1 MRPYSLRPFGLLGEL
16 LLPGRRRRLTPLHTP
31 HPLAVSRRRF
41 WGRPKD
47 PDKTKDPPHAVP
59 GVGKISELVR
69 ALSTQEG
76 RPPKDADLVD
86 AFRRVVGSWNSSARG
101 AAVVLLDE
109 HARGLART
117 YEYLRG
123 SPRGVRIPPADVRA
137 ALRALRAGTTS
148 YQAGLARVLFAGL
161 AADGERP
168 ACEDVLA
175 FVGVLCGSGNTAEA
189 VEITRRYGE
198 ALGQAGAGPAW
209 ESVLEGFAREA
220 DEETLLQTWELLK
233 SLGVALAPGVFRSFV
248 GFYCGRGEL
257 EKAKEWYARIYD
269 AGLVPTLRTSVD
281 VLAACVQKGG
291 EELAF
296 GREIVETVLAGG
308 ERSGRGQSSSAATA
322 TATAAGI
329 GRAEWDVALQWATL
343 LEPDIAR
350 GLERADWLVEQMAAQ
365 AALGDGARPAPNID
379 TMNGLVR
386 FAVARND
393 ADTAEHFLR
402 AAMKRG
408 FEYNRTTMELQLEL
422 RLLAHDV
429 QGARAV
435 YEELRREDIA
445 QGYEGRE
452 VKMLL
457 CALCKAEARD
467 MDQIRLVY
475 LDFKDWAVR
484 LDADTLTTVLS
495 VFLERCDFQAVIELL
510 NRDCHAYSPADRRKV
525 IHEMGEFIGRSTT
538 SIEAAW
544 DSYQI
549 LYQLFPEL
557 SVRQRT
563 DIMRLFFELE
573 RSDMATLVF
582 HHMRGTP
589 GRRPDKYTYSIALL
603 GVAYSR
609 DLDALRAVHNA
620 LKLDQFVDLDTPLV
634 NSLMAAYN
642 HCGVPQRALHFW
654 EEVKKSRE
662 GPNYA
667 SISIALDTCGS
678 MRIGGTAK
686 ARILWGQLRAMGIKP
701 DSNNYCSYVEALGRN
716 GDWGDSWKVVK
727 EMESLDGVRPD
738 FKL

>member
-1 MRPYSLRPFGLLGEL
+1 MRPYSLRPFGLLGGL
-16 LLPGRRRRLTPLHTP
+16 LFPGRRRRLTPLHAPP
-31 HPLAVSRRRF
+31 HPLVVSRRRF
-41 WGRPKD
+41 WARPKD
-47 PDKTKDPPHAVP
+47 PDKDKDPPHAVP

-86 AFRRVVGSWNSSARG
+86 AFRRLVGSG
-101 AAVVLLDE
+101 PLLDE

-123 SPRGVRIPPADVRA
+123 SPRGVRIPAADVRA
-137 ALRALRAGTTS
+137 AVRALRAGTTPH
-148 YQAGLARVLFAGL
+148 QAGLARVLFAGL
-161 AADGERP
+161 AAAADGERP
-168 ACEDVLA
+168 AREDVLA

-189 VEITRRYGE
+189 VEITRRYAE
-198 ALGQAGAGPAW
+198 TLGPAGAGPAW

-220 DEETLLQTWELLK
+220 DEETLLQTWELLE
-233 SLGVALAPGVFRSFV
+233 SLGVAPGPGVFRSLV

-257 EKAKEWYARIYD
+257 ERAREWYARIYD

-281 VLAACVQKGG
+281 VLAACVRGG
-291 EELAF
+291 RAEERAF
-296 GREIVETVLAGG
+296 GRGIVEGLLAGG
-308 ERSGRGQSSSAATA
+308 GERGGRGV
-322 TATAAGI
+322 
-329 GRAEWDVALQWATL
+329 GRAEWDAALQWTTL

-350 GLERADWLVEQMAAQ
+350 GLERADRLLEQMAAQ
-365 AALGDGARPAPNID
+365 AAAQAGPPPNID
-379 TMNGLVR
+379 TINGLVR

-393 ADTAEHFLR
+393 ADTAGHFLR

-408 FEYNRTTMELQLEL
+408 FEHNRATMELQLEL

-445 QGYEGRE
+445 QGYEARE
-452 VKMLL
+452 AKMLL
-457 CALCKAEARD
+457 RALCRDDGPRD

-475 LDFKDWAVR
+475 LDLKDWAVR
-484 LDADTLTTVLS
+484 LDADTLTAALS

-510 NRDCHAYSPADRRKV
+510 SRDCHAYPPADRRRV
-525 IHEMGEFIGRSTT
+525 IHEMGEFIGRGTT

-589 GRRPDKYTYSIALL
+589 GRRPDRYTYSIALL

-662 GPNYA
+662 GPDYV

-686 ARILWGQLRAMGIKP
+686 ARILWGQLRAMGVKP
-701 DSNNYCSYVEALGRN
+701 DMNNYCSYVEALGRN

-727 EMESLDGVRPD
+727 EMELLDGVRPD
-738 FKL
+738 TKL